1 MRLTLVVGPECY
13 DEGAAEVTAA
23 AAAVSQSA
31 TKPQPGATE
40 RTPATRCRQGERSV
54 AAAKMPKQS
63 SVDELTGKECDDYDV
78 DDLRCDRCKRPDN
91 EDEMV
96 LCDGCDNA
104 RHTFCCEPRLLGVPA
119 GDWFC
124 GRCHAS
130 KKKSPTKQLLVAHP
144 FDGEPVVDST
154 ACNGGLCSI
163 CQCNFD
169 ELLQDTLCLKL
180 SKCGHTFC
188 AACIEEWF
196 SKGRNRCP
204 NCEQYNSLRHSTS
217 TTAKVLCA
225 SFNVQDMLAST
236 TNAGLDQVS
245 EHVVAAVA
253 ASTVAR
259 STESEPSTAVC
270 KVCGQSEHRASMR
283 LCGGCKGAYHSDCV
297 TVHVSATPGHRTWY
311 CDDQD
316 CRLQVAAQCVR
327 RRYTNHKSATSL
339 RLTKSHSKLPRL
351 QRACKEAG
359 LWAGGSVTELCM
371 RLARYDLGLPA
382 LPLDHV
388 RQMFT
393 VGSCVK
399 MLFGDNVWYSG
410 WVLSMPDNA
419 GCIDVVFTDNEVER
433 QVPLLVGDTL
443 SGEVVSLETD
453 ISAVVSDILGALV
466 DTVHCQ
472 GEDKMDTLEN
482 AAAAAN
488 DDTAQRNCSRK
499 KAATSISQQST
510 ATFAAARGSSTDCY
524 SAGDRVAVQFW
535 RPPQTFDGVVRSVL
549 SQRRIVVDFDDGD
562 TFEVDI
568 RQQPVT
574 KLPAKQPAQTAQQ
587 PTRGN
592 NLCAELVEPDF
603 PPPTRPSER
612 HSAGTQQQKSKQ
624 HILTDTD
631 KALHFLAK
639 IKARFTTD
647 DSVYK
652 KFLEIIQAHGRKAC
666 TVLETHE
673 QVSILFKAQP
683 DLVDE
688 FALFLPE
695 RYQDKQQPRFQAPQ
709 PQQPL
714 EDPKAGCNVVAS
726 KDEGQHKKKTRVLPP
741 GMLLHAN
748 SRTSVSG
755 STESNPRSGNGNGGS
770 NSTSRVAAGGCVD
783 VGVVRDTASSSPTYP
798 GFFEPYEDELLRRM
812 CESEGE
818 GGWASKSAKFATARS
833 GMTRHVQVPSLC
845 LHP

>member
-1 MRLTLVVGPECY
+1 MVNITAPASTKQKKENKSSSLWVCRHAGCGKQLGSRQALNVHSGRCSFNPAKRARE
-13 DEGAAEVTAA
+13 EAA
-23 AAAVSQSA
+23 A
-31 TKPQPGATE
+31 GA
-40 RTPATRCRQGERSV
+40 
-54 AAAKMPKQS
+54 
-63 SVDELTGKECDDYDV
+63 
-78 DDLRCDRCKRPDN
+78 
-91 EDEMV
+91 
-96 LCDGCDNA
+96 
-104 RHTFCCEPRLLGVPA
+104 
-119 GDWFC
+119 
-124 GRCHAS
+124 
-130 KKKSPTKQLLVAHP
+130 
-144 FDGEPVVDST
+144 
-154 ACNGGLCSI
+154 
-163 CQCNFD
+163 
-169 ELLQDTLCLKL
+169 
-180 SKCGHTFC
+180 
-188 AACIEEWF
+188 
-196 SKGRNRCP
+196 
-204 NCEQYNSLRHSTS
+204 
-217 TTAKVLCA
+217 
-225 SFNVQDMLAST
+225 
-236 TNAGLDQVS
+236 
-245 EHVVAAVA
+245 
-253 ASTVAR
+253 
-259 STESEPSTAVC
+259 
-270 KVCGQSEHRASMR
+270 
-283 LCGGCKGAYHSDCV
+283 
-297 TVHVSATPGHRTWY
+297 
-311 CDDQD
+311 
-316 CRLQVAAQCVR
+316 
-327 RRYTNHKSATSL
+327 
-339 RLTKSHSKLPRL
+339 
-351 QRACKEAG
+351 
-359 LWAGGSVTELCM
+359 
-371 RLARYDLGLPA
+371 
-382 LPLDHV
+382 
-388 RQMFT
+388 
-393 VGSCVK
+393 
-399 MLFGDNVWYSG
+399 
-410 WVLSMPDNA
+410 
-419 GCIDVVFTDNEVER
+419 
-433 QVPLLVGDTL
+433 
-443 SGEVVSLETD
+443 
-453 ISAVVSDILGALV
+453 
-466 DTVHCQ
+466 
-472 GEDKMDTLEN
+472 EN
-482 AAAAAN
+482 
-488 DDTAQRNCSRK
+488 K
-499 KAATSISQQST
+499 QQST

-592 NLCAELVEPDF
+592 NLCAELVEPDS
-603 PPPTRPSER
+603 PPSTRPSER

-666 TVLETHE
+666 TVLETLEQVSILFKAQPDLVDEFALLLPERYQDKQQPRIQAPQPQQPQQLGQEVTSQLVKHPPDLSDRPSVRRLGVDCQLRLGANPKQSCLGLRYAGMFELQNPIRATAPARNSTCSFEDLEHTGSAASNTYQVEEEKE

-714 EDPKAGCNVVAS
+714 EDPNAGCNVVAS
-726 KDEGQHKKKTRVLPP
+726 KDEGQHKKKTRVMPP

-755 STESNPRSGNGNGGS
+755 STESNPRSGNGNGDS